1 MDNTDIEAATTAT
14 LPATLSD
21 AEMALANAA
30 KGNIDRSKLVLP
42 ALKVTN
48 GQTREVQDGKA
59 EQGHLVNSL
68 TGEDYGDNV
77 EFVVSSIFDGRFFSD
92 DSGSY
97 ATSELV
103 APSNWPEQYRGQ
115 AFADLADAEEQWKI
129 DSNDE
134 VHEWGNGPPIST
146 THNFVG
152 YVVGHEEIP
161 VRLSL
166 MRTGNKAAQKLNT
179 LIFASRAPWDRT
191 FKLSVVRET
200 NPKGKVYFRIDVDM
214 GGISSPELR
223 GRAVALAQD
232 YMNAQNDGT
241 VELDGDSPEASGSA
255 SRPVKKTGSGLG
267 IS

>member
-1 MDNTDIEAATTAT
+1 MANTDIEAGTTAST
-14 LPATLSD
+14 LTEISPDEQRLAD
-21 AEMALANAA
+21 AV

-68 TGEDYGDNV
+68 TGEDYGTEV
-77 EFVVSSIFDGRFFSD
+77 EFVISALFDGRFYSD

-97 ATSELV
+97 ATSDLV
-103 APSNWPEQYRGQ
+103 APSNWPEQFRGK
-115 AFADLADAEEQWKI
+115 AFADIPEGEERWKD
-129 DSNDE
+129 DSNAD
-134 VHEWGNGPPIST
+134 VHPWGNGPPIST

-152 YVVGHEEIP
+152 YVVGHEEMP

-191 FKLSVVRET
+191 YKLSVVRDT
-200 NPKGKVYFRIDVDM
+200 NPKGKVYFRLDADM
-214 GGISSPELR
+214 GGITSPDLR
-223 GRAVALAQD
+223 SRAAGLAQD
-232 YMNAQNDGT
+232 YLNAQDAGT
-241 VELDGDSPEASGSA
+241 VELDGDESDAAPQRERTVRRGN
-255 SRPVKKTGSGLG
+255 GLG
-267 IS
+267 VS